1 MELKVV
7 LKDQAPHA
15 LPHGAFC
22 RMTLKIA
29 APCVKA
35 TSCSSTA
42 RPQEIGHH
50 LSRHGRAVPGILMA
64 STEKKTWM
72 AGTSPAMTT
81 DGMMGLR
88 DKRKAQA
95 QCPG

>member
-35 TSCSSTA
+35 TSRSSTA
-42 RPQEIGHH
+42 RPQE
-50 LSRHGRAVPGILMA
+50 AKM
-64 STEKKTWM
+64 
-72 AGTSPAMTT
+72 
-81 DGMMGLR
+81 
-88 DKRKAQA
+88 
-95 QCPG
+95 